1 MLFVV
6 TLSRAPGAD
15 LGEISEKLLA
25 PPGHDWEEYIWLTI
39 YKLEEKEEI
48 PVVGPVRAKEIINYP
63 LPRHM
68 WEMMEKE
75 RRKTLWKVSAAIGSG
90 PVVEFSPEISKKL
103 SPGAYKIEAT
113 LDTLSLPRSP
123 QYLRILLK
131 THAYFTVLKPSTP
144 KEKSWVHYVRAFHFS
159 SKGELL
165 KAVREALKA
174 RSLYPYAPVHVIL
187 AQFYESQ
194 GRIREAIVELEALLR
209 MLPPYPPAEGF
220 PDLSGE
226 IGPGP
231 ILRHLQRLRARLYQW
246 SN

>member
-1 MLFVV
+1 MASLPSLRLECEPLGFALYLLRFDPCWSGTGRWNKEALSLAESPEVRRTFFRGELMLFVV

-39 YKLEEKEEI
+39 YKLEEKGEI

-144 KEKSWVHYVRAFHFS
+144 KEKVGFIMSGLFTSPPRES
-159 SKGELL
+159 CL
-165 KAVREALKA
+165 K
-174 RSLYPYAPVHVIL
+174 RSERP
-187 AQFYESQ
+187 
-194 GRIREAIVELEALLR
+194 
-209 MLPPYPPAEGF
+209 
-220 PDLSGE
+220 
-226 IGPGP
+226 
-231 ILRHLQRLRARLYQW
+231 
-246 SN
+246 